1 MVFSLVPMVQMSG
14 LHTHDPLP
22 VPLSRLE
29 HPSGSDLFDAAFAG
43 LKSLEAKDPFYLV
56 FAACIF
62 RVGSPK
68 EDLLKS

>member
-43 LKSLEAKDPFYLV
+43 LKSLEAKEPFYLV
-56 FAACIF
+56 FVACIF
-62 RVGSPK
+62 RVFV
-68 EDLLKS
+68 